1 MAKDDR
7 QQPDRASGR
16 WLAAGL
22 AVAVH
27 LAFLAVLVFSLTWQN
42 KPSAPV
48 TAELYAPPARTA
60 EPATIPPPPAS
71 PLPPP
76 KPEPQGEPTPAPK
89 AESPPEPKAQPK
101 PVPLPEPKSAMPD
114 PKAADI
120 ALKARAEEEKRRR
133 AQAEREKDDRERR
146 DAAKR
151 EADKRA
157 AEKKVADERR
167 VADARE
173 RQTRETEALKAAA
186 ERERQVQAET
196 AARAQAEANARAQAQ
211 AQAAARARAEADW
224 IQRIQ
229 AKVKGNV
236 ILPPEIA
243 GNPEAVFEVAQLP
256 TGEIIDVVLK
266 KSSGVR
272 AYDEAV
278 QRALAKSSPL
288 PRPERAE
295 VFQRTLTLRFRP
307 QD

>member
-27 LAFLAVLVFSLTWQN
+27 LVFLAVLVFSLTWQN

-60 EPATIPPPPAS
+60 EPAPTPPLATAPPPR
-71 PLPPP
+71 
-76 KPEPQGEPTPAPK
+76 PEPRVEP
-89 AESPPEPKAQPK
+89 PPEPKAEPR
-101 PVPLPEPKSAMPD
+101 PEPKPEPKPAPRPEPKAAAPD

-133 AQAEREKDDRERR
+133 AQAEHEKELREQR

-157 AEKKVADERR
+157 AEKKIADERR
-167 VADARE
+167 VAESRE
-173 RQTRETEALKAAA
+173 RQARETEALKAAA
-186 ERERQVQAET
+186 DRERQVQAET
-196 AARAQAEANARAQAQ
+196 AARAQAEANAR

-256 TGEIIDVVLK
+256 TGEIIDVVLR